1 MTSMKT
7 VLITGAASGIGEAT
21 ARLFAE
27 KGWYVG
33 LFDIDTAGLER
44 LAGDLK
50 ESCCCRGP
58 LDVSDGA
65 SVRRAI
71 DFFVEKTGGR
81 FDLLF
86 NNAGILKAG
95 FFDELSIE
103 EQLRV
108 VDVNLKGLL
117 QVTHAALPH
126 LARTPGARV
135 ISMSSASSVYGTA
148 HLAAYSATKA
158 AVSSLTESLNMELER
173 LGIRVSDI
181 RVPYVRTPL
190 LDTPTRAASLNTLG
204 ARLTPRDAAELVYA
218 SLGRRAIHV
227 DGRGMGLLL
236 LLRRLAPMAIQ
247 KKILKYIMMP

>member
-33 LFDIDTAGLER
+33 LFDIDTVKLEH
-44 LAGDLK
+44 LADDIG
-50 ESCCCRGP
+50 EARCCHGAM
-58 LDVSDGA
+58 DVADEH
-65 SVRRAI
+65 SVRRGI
-71 DFFVEKTGGR
+71 DHFVEKTGGR

-95 FFDELSIE
+95 FFDELSLAD
-103 EQLRV
+103 QLTV
-108 VDVNLKGLL
+108 VDVNLKGILM
-117 QVTHAALPH
+117 VTHAALPH

-135 ISMSSASSVYGTA
+135 ICMSSASSVYGTA
-148 HLAAYSATKA
+148 HLAVYSATKA

-173 LGIRVSDI
+173 LGIHVSDI
-181 RVPYVRTPL
+181 RVPYVQTPL
-190 LDTPTRAASLNTLG
+190 LDTPTRAASLSALG
-204 ARLTPRDAAELVYA
+204 ARLTPRDVAELVYA
-218 SLGRRAIHV
+218 SLARRAIHV
-227 DGRGMGLLL
+227 DGRGMGPLL